1 MQPISY
7 KSYVF
12 NYNSKNLTILTF
24 IYPQIHQVPMTDI
37 VIIDYGL
44 GNLRSVTRG
53 LEHAGADVTISTDP
67 AAMHRADAVVLPGV
81 GAFHD
86 AMQNLAPLKSEVQ
99 DVAASGKP
107 MFGVC
112 LGMQM
117 LLSRS
122 EEGGLTD
129 GLDLVPGNVVRFPS
143 SVGKVPHMGWNSL
156 NIKSDHRFFK
166 DIPQETYVYFVHSY
180 YADCAPE
187 SVLASCKYGIEFA
200 AAVVNKAG
208 NVMGTQFHPEKSGDL
223 GLKMLENFVGMC

>member
-1 MQPISY
+1 
-7 KSYVF
+7 
-12 NYNSKNLTILTF
+12 
-24 IYPQIHQVPMTDI
+24 MTDI

-53 LEHAGADVTISTDP
+53 LEHAGAEVTISSDP

-81 GAFHD
+81 GAFQD
-86 AMQNLAPLKSEVQ
+86 AMLNLAPLTSDVL
-99 DVAASGKP
+99 DVAATGKP
-107 MFGVC
+107 MLGIC

-117 LLSRS
+117 LLTRS
-122 EEGGLTD
+122 EEGGMTD
-129 GLDLVPGNVVRFPS
+129 GLGMVPGNVVRFPS

-156 NIKSDHRFFK
+156 NIKSDHPLFRN
-166 DIPQETYVYFVHSY
+166 IPRDTYVYFVHSY

-187 SVLASCKYGIEFA
+187 YVLASCGYGIEFA

-208 NVMGTQFHPEKSGDL
+208 NVMGTQFHPEKSGEQ

>member
-1 MQPISY
+1 
-7 KSYVF
+7 
-12 NYNSKNLTILTF
+12 
-24 IYPQIHQVPMTDI
+24 MTDI

-53 LEHAGADVTISTDP
+53 LEHAGADVTISSDP

-81 GAFHD
+81 GAFQD
-86 AMQNLAPLKSEVQ
+86 AMLNLAPLTSDVL
-99 DVAASGKP
+99 DVAATGKP
-107 MFGVC
+107 MLGIC

-117 LLSRS
+117 LLTRS
-122 EEGGLTD
+122 EEGGMTD
-129 GLDLVPGNVVRFPS
+129 GLGMVPGNVVRFPS

-156 NIKSDHRFFK
+156 NIKSDHPLFRN
-166 DIPQETYVYFVHSY
+166 IPRDTYVYFVHSY

-187 SVLASCKYGIEFA
+187 YVLASCGYGIEFA

-208 NVMGTQFHPEKSGDL
+208 NVMGTQFHPEKSGEQ

>member
-1 MQPISY
+1 
-7 KSYVF
+7 
-12 NYNSKNLTILTF
+12 
-24 IYPQIHQVPMTDI
+24 MTDI

-53 LEHAGADVTISTDP
+53 LEHAGADVTISSDP

-81 GAFHD
+81 GAFQD
-86 AMQNLAPLKSEVQ
+86 AMQNLAPLKSEVLE
-99 DVAASGKP
+99 VAGTGKP
-107 MFGVC
+107 MLGIC

-129 GLDLVPGNVVRFPS
+129 GLDLVPGKVVRFPAG
-143 SVGKVPHMGWNSL
+143 VGKVPHMGWNSL
-156 NIKSDHRFFK
+156 NFRGAHRFFK

-187 SVLASCKYGIEFA
+187 YVLASCEYGIDFS
-200 AAVVNKAG
+200 AAVVNKGG